1 MYFEKISDTVK
12 SLKLFENMFNVTY
25 FTYFSQLSNSDKI
38 LKIYQELT
46 KLQPAMHAISYT
58 FLNHRALYIIKS
70 LENNAYM

>member
-25 FTYFSQLSNSDKI
+25 FTYFSQLSNSEKI

-46 KLQPAMHAISYT
+46 KLQPAMQ
-58 FLNHRALYIIKS
+58 
-70 LENNAYM
+70 

>member
-25 FTYFSQLSNSDKI
+25 FSQLSNSEKI

-46 KLQPAMHAISYT
+46 KLEPAMQ
-58 FLNHRALYIIKS
+58 
-70 LENNAYM
+70 